1 MEKFENYTYGRKI
14 TVESDHKPLEIICK
28 KTLLNAPKRLQRM
41 LLRLQKFDYVVVFK
55 PGVEMYMADTLSR
68 AYVKKESSKQDK
80 RSDTEKEIETV
91 NAIQFLP
98 ITTERCKT
106 LQSSTEEDEE
116 LQILSKVIKKGWP
129 NDRNAVNVEVQKY
142 FPFREELTI
151 ELLCRKMQEQI
162 LWKKHILA
170 TLEFKVAYEERENA
184 YIGRI

>member
-1 MEKFENYTYGRKI
+1 M
-14 TVESDHKPLEIICK
+14 
-28 KTLLNAPKRLQRM
+28 
-41 LLRLQKFDYVVVFK
+41 
-55 PGVEMYMADTLSR
+55 
-68 AYVKKESSKQDK
+68 
-80 RSDTEKEIETV
+80 

-116 LQILSKVIKKGWP
+116 LQILSNVIKKGWP

-170 TLEFKVAYEERENA
+170 TVEFKVAYEERENA
-184 YIGRI
+184 CIGRI

>member
-1 MEKFENYTYGRKI
+1 
-14 TVESDHKPLEIICK
+14 
-28 KTLLNAPKRLQRM
+28 M

-68 AYVKKESSKQDK
+68 AYLKKESSKQDE

-106 LQSSTEEDEE
+106 LQSSTEE

-129 NDRNAVNVEVQKY
+129 NDRNAINVEVQKY

-151 ELLCRKMQEQI
+151 QNGLIFKGDRIVVPKMQEQI

-170 TLEFKVAYEERENA
+170 TLEFKAAYEERENA
-184 YIGRI
+184 CIGRI